1 MAKSIFKY
9 DSELYRHVD
18 LAESM
23 PGLRK
28 EYSRLRQIAQKRLSR
43 LERAGYGNSEIYLD
57 YEDMFQKTHGLSDD
71 QIAEIMPDL
80 YKFLNRQVSTVSGM
94 KKYISRNIE
103 SLHDSGYD
111 FVNRYN
117 WQEWVNFLEDIKND
131 DDFRYNEELDNIKG
145 AATAEQR
152 AEMRAARIAR
162 IEQMFNEYLRDN
174 YY

>member
-18 LAESM
+18 MASTM

-28 EYSRLRQIAQKRLSR
+28 EYSRLRQIAQKRLAR
-43 LERAGYGNSEIYLD
+43 LEKAGYGESEIYMD
-57 YEDMFQKTHGLSDD
+57 YEGVFEKTRGLSDA

-80 YKFLNRQVSTVSGM
+80 FNFLNRQISTVSGM
-94 KKYISRNIE
+94 NKYISKNIE

-111 FVNRYN
+111 FVNKYN
-117 WQEWVNFLEDIKND
+117 FREWTQFLEDIKND
-131 DDFRYNEELDNIKG
+131 DDFRYNEELDDIKG
-145 AATAEQR
+145 ASTAEHR
-152 AEMRAARIAR
+152 AQLRAARIAR
-162 IEQMFNEYLRDN
+162 IEQRFNEYLRDN

>member
-18 LAESM
+18 MAETM

-43 LERAGYGNSEIYLD
+43 LERAGYDDFDIFLD
-57 YEDMFQKTHGLSDD
+57 YEDMFQKTRGLSDAR
-71 QIAEIMPDL
+71 IAEIMPDL

-94 KKYISRNIE
+94 KKYISKNIE

-111 FVNRYN
+111 FVNWYN
-117 WQEWVNFLEDIKND
+117 FQEWVNFLEDVKND
-131 DDFRYNEELDNIKG
+131 DDFRYNEELDDIKG
-145 AATAEQR
+145 AATAEKR

-162 IEQMFNEYLRDN
+162 IEQRFNKYLRDN

>member
-1 MAKSIFKY
+1 MEKSIFKY

-18 LAESM
+18 MAETM

-57 YEDMFQKTHGLSDD
+57 YEDMFQQTRVLSDAE
-71 QIAEIMPDL
+71 IAEIMPDL
-80 YKFLNRQVSTVSGM
+80 YNF
-94 KKYISRNIE
+94 
-103 SLHDSGYD
+103 
-111 FVNRYN
+111 
-117 WQEWVNFLEDIKND
+117 QEWVNFLEDIKND
-131 DDFRYNEELDNIKG
+131 DDFRYNEELDDIKG

-162 IEQMFNEYLRDN
+162 IEQRFNEYLRDN

>member
-9 DSELYRHVD
+9 DAELYRHVD
-18 LAESM
+18 LAETM
-23 PGLRK
+23 HGLRL

-57 YEDMFQKTHGLSDD
+57 YEDMFQKTRGLSNA
-71 QIAEIMPDL
+71 QISEIMPDL
-80 YKFLNRQVSTVSGM
+80 YNFLNRQVSTVSGM
-94 KKYISRNIE
+94 KKYISKSIA

-111 FVNRYN
+111 FVNKYN
-117 WQEWVNFLEDIKND
+117 FREWTQFLDDIKNY
-131 DDFRYNEELDNIKG
+131 DDFRYNEELDDIRG

-152 AEMRAARIAR
+152 AQMRAARIVR
-162 IEQMFNEYLRDN
+162 IEQRFNEYLRDN

>member
-18 LAESM
+18 LAETM

-57 YEDMFQKTHGLSDD
+57 YEDMFQKIRGLSDA

-80 YKFLNRQVSTVSGM
+80 YNFLNRQVSTVSGM
-94 KKYISRNIE
+94 NKYIRKNIE

-111 FVNRYN
+111 FVNKYN
-117 WQEWVNFLEDIKND
+117 FREWTQFLDDIKND
-131 DDFRYNEELDNIKG
+131 DDFRYNEELDDIKG
-145 AATAEQR
+145 ASTAEQR
-152 AEMRAARIAR
+152 AQLRAARIAR
-162 IEQMFNEYLRDN
+162 IEQRFNEYLRDN